1 MDTDGSDQATK
12 DAKDQE
18 LSNHQDTK
26 QGIYD
31 ANDDAKDAMD
41 QKR

>member
-18 LSNHQDTK
+18 LQDHQATK
-26 QGIYD
+26 DGIYT
-31 ANDDAKDAMD
+31 AESDAKTAMD
-41 QKR
+41 DKR